1 MTAMPDA
8 TPKGMAM
15 INAFDPNRAT
25 GLSLREKAM
34 VERRQRLLGPAYR
47 LFYEHP
53 VHLVRGEGAWLFDA
67 DGSRYLDCYN
77 NVASLGHAHPRV
89 VEAIARQAAQLN
101 THTRY
106 LHDTVLDYAE
116 ALLATF
122 PASLG
127 HVMFTCTGSEAND
140 LALRIAR
147 AHTGGEGIVVTSL
160 AYHGVTSAL
169 AELSPSLG
177 EGVPLGRHVAT
188 VPPPDAY
195 RGGADMPA
203 RFAAD
208 VARAFADL
216 RRHGIRPCALLV
228 DTMFT
233 SDGVFPD
240 PAGFLAQAAEAA
252 RAAGALF
259 IADEV
264 QPGFG
269 RTGSMWG
276 FERHGVEPDIVT
288 MGKPMGNGHP
298 VAGLA
303 IRPDLL
309 ARFGGTARYF
319 NTFGGNPVSAAAG
332 LAVLEVLREESLP
345 ANAAA
350 VGAHLSAGLSAL
362 AARHELIGDVRGAG
376 LSIGVELVRDRV
388 TQEPATVETTRIVNA
403 LRERRVLISASGPGA
418 NILKIRPPLCLSR
431 EQADLFVAALDEV
444 LGRDPGNAVPA

>member
-1 MTAMPDA
+1 MPDA
-8 TPKGMAM
+8 NPPQEAPRGMAM
-15 INAFDPNRAT
+15 INAFDPSRAA
-25 GLSLREKAM
+25 GLSARERAM

-53 VHLVRGEGAWLFDA
+53 VHAVRGEGAWLFDA
-67 DGSRYLDCYN
+67 EGNRYLDCYN
-77 NVASLGHAHPRV
+77 NVASMGHAHPRV
-89 VEAIARQAAQLN
+89 VEAIARQASLLN

-106 LHDTVLDYAE
+106 LHETVLDYAE

-160 AYHGVTSAL
+160 AYHGVTASL

-188 VPPPDAY
+188 VAPPDAY
-195 RGGADMPA
+195 RGGAGMPA

-208 VARAFADL
+208 VAAAFAGL
-216 RRHGIRPCALLV
+216 ARHGIRPCALLV

-240 PAGFLAQAAEAA
+240 PAGFLAGAAEAA

-276 FERHGVEPDIVT
+276 FQRHGVEPDIVT

-298 VAGLA
+298 LAGLA
-303 IRPDLL
+303 IRPALL
-309 ARFGGTARYF
+309 ERFGGTVRYF

-332 LAVLEVLREESLP
+332 LAVLEVLREEGL
-345 ANAAA
+345 AENAAA
-350 VGAHLSAGLSAL
+350 IGAHLAAGLRAL
-362 AARHELIGDVRGAG
+362 AERHPIIGDVRGAG
-376 LSIGVELVRDRV
+376 LSIGAEMVRDRG
-388 TQEPATVETTRIVNA
+388 TKEPATAETARIVNA

-418 NILKIRPPLCLSR
+418 NILKIRPPLCLSQ
-431 EQADLFVAALDEV
+431 EQAELFLETLDAV
-444 LGRDPGNAVPA
+444 LKEG

>member
-1 MTAMPDA
+1 
-8 TPKGMAM
+8 M
-15 INAFDPNRAT
+15 INAFDPRHAAALNP
-25 GLSLREKAM
+25 REQAM

-67 DGSRYLDCYN
+67 EGNRYLDCYN

-89 VEAIARQAAQLN
+89 VEAIARQAARIN

-106 LHDTVLDYAE
+106 LHETVLDYAE
-116 ALLATF
+116 ALLATL
-122 PASLG
+122 PAALG

-169 AELSPSLG
+169 AQLSPSLG

-188 VPPPDAY
+188 VAAPDLY
-195 RGGADMPA
+195 RGGAEMPA

-208 VARAFADL
+208 VAAAFADL

-240 PAGFLAQAAEAA
+240 PAGFLAGAAEAA

-269 RTGSMWG
+269 RTGAMWG
-276 FERHGVEPDIVT
+276 FQRHGAEPDIVT

-298 VAGLA
+298 LAGLA
-303 IRPDLL
+303 IRPELL
-309 ARFGGTARYF
+309 ERFGGQVRYF

-332 LAVLEVLREESLP
+332 LAVLEVLRDEGLP

-350 VGAHLSAGLSAL
+350 VGAHMLDGLRAL
-362 AARHELIGDVRGAG
+362 LARHPIIGDVRGAG
-376 LSIGVELVRDRV
+376 LSIGVELVQDRA
-388 TQEPATVETTRIVNA
+388 TKEPATEATARIVNA

-418 NILKIRPPLCLSR
+418 NILKIRPPLCLTQ
-431 EQADLFVAALDEV
+431 EQAGLFLETLDAV
-444 LGRDPGNAVPA
+444 LGEV